1 MERIPL
7 LQAQVNALSLQ
18 LNQRSLESL
27 EYRILMKAVVDS
39 HPDKHALRSSIMQQ
53 RDKLLR
59 QGLIGNT
66 VEGGSDYLDSYIDKW
81 LALCND

>member
-7 LQAQVNALSLQ
+7 LQAQVHALSLQ
-18 LNQRSLESL
+18 LNQRTLESL

-39 HPDKHALRSSIMQQ
+39 HPDKTALRSSIMQQ

-59 QGLIGNT
+59 QGLIGNI
-66 VEGGSDYLDSYIDKW
+66 VEGDSEYLDSYIDKW
-81 LALCND
+81 LALCDD